1 MSSEKKR
8 WYVLQTQAMFENKA
22 KESLER
28 AITESALGNYFGKIL
43 VPTESVFEMKAGQK
57 RKSERKFFPGYVLI
71 EMEMND
77 ETWHLVRHV
86 PRVLGFVGGTSDR
99 PTPIAAKEVD
109 QIMSRLDNSVDKPR
123 PKTLYEVGE
132 IVRVNDGPFEDFTG
146 VIEEVNYEK
155 SKVRVSVSIFGRAT
169 PVELDFSQ
177 IDKL

>member
-1 MSSEKKR
+1 MSSEKKK
-8 WYVLQTQAMFENKA
+8 WYVLQTQAMFEKKA
-22 KESLER
+22 KEFLER
-28 AITESALGNYFGKIL
+28 AIHESQLDAFFGQIL
-43 VPTESVFEMKAGQK
+43 VPTESVFEMKGGQK

-86 PRVLGFVGGTSDR
+86 PRILGFVGGTSDK
-99 PTPIAAKEVD
+99 PTPIASKEVE
-109 QIMSRLDNSVDKPR
+109 QILSRLDTSVDKPR

-132 IVRVNDGPFEDFTG
+132 IVRVNEGPFEDFTG

-177 IDKL
+177 INKL

>member
-1 MSSEKKR
+1 MSEKKR

-22 KESLER
+22 RESLER
-28 AITESALGNYFGKIL
+28 AIQESGLEDFFGQIL
-43 VPTESVFEMKAGQK
+43 VPTESVFEMKGGQK

-71 EMEMND
+71 EMVMND
-77 ETWHLVRHV
+77 STWHLVNKV
-86 PRVLGFVGGTSDR
+86 SRVLGFVGGTPDR
-99 PTPIAAKEVD
+99 PTPISPKEID
-109 QIMSRLDNSVDKPR
+109 QILSRLDKSEDKPR

-155 SKVRVSVSIFGRAT
+155 SRVRVSVSIFGRAT

-177 IDKL
+177 IDKM

>member
-1 MSSEKKR
+1 MSNEKKR

-28 AITESALGNYFGKIL
+28 EIQQAGLTEFFGKIL

-57 RKSERKFFPGYVLI
+57 RRSERKFFPGYVLI

-77 ETWHLVRHV
+77 QTWHLVRHTA
-86 PRVLGFVGGTSDR
+86 RVLGFVGGTSDR
-99 PTPIAAKEVD
+99 PTPISTKEVD
-109 QIMSRLDNSVDKPR
+109 QILARLDNDVNKPR

-132 IVRVNDGPFEDFTG
+132 MIRVNDGPFEDFTG

-155 SKVRVSVSIFGRAT
+155 SRVRVSVSIFGRAT
-169 PVELDFSQ
+169 PVELEFSQ